1 MSTFVC
7 YFGASQDAF
16 YPTCALILLDCIN
29 SFPSRPLNT
38 RRSSREMIKN
48 SQKKALLPFASK
60 FGVQEV
66 DKCSQLP
73 GDFGLRHLNVSYM
86 TNFLK

>member
-1 MSTFVC
+1 MRSPLKGQKRVSYVTGHICKEPIGHV
-7 YFGASQDAF
+7 
-16 YPTCALILLDCIN
+16 IN
-29 SFPSRPLNT
+29 SFPSRTLNT

-48 SQKKALLPFASK
+48 SQKMALLPFASK

-86 TNFLK
+86 TYFIK